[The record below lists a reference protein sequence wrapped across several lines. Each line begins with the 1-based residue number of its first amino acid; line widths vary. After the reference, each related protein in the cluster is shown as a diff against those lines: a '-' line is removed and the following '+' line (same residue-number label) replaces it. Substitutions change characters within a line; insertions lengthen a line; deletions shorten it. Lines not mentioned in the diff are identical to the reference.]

1 MNSENFEHEF
11 PQQETQQP
19 TSSHSLEQTEVMQM
33 TLSGKFV
40 IYSRKIV
47 GTRIEPWGF
56 PAVLEHACIYLPSS
70 TMQNLLLM
78 RNEKTRLKSWPA
90 VQ

>member
-47 GTRIEPWGF
+47 GTRIEP
-56 PAVLEHACIYLPSS
+56 
-70 TMQNLLLM
+70 
-78 RNEKTRLKSWPA
+78 
-90 VQ
+90 